1 MWHHITAELN
11 FYQQVSGRYRQVLGI
26 CLSTAAQEKGFDSAS
41 LRGGGGFTAQEK
53 GFDLASLRG
62 GGVSGL

>member
-11 FYQQVSGRYRQVLGI
+11 FYRQVSGRYRQVLGI

-41 LRGGGGFTAQEK
+41 LRGGGVSQRRKK
-53 GFDLASLRG
+53 GLI
-62 GGVSGL
+62 